1 MKRILLFF
9 LLISGVGLWLVSIML
24 RGQSYSGTNSDAI
37 RLLPNGVIAAP
48 YGISAGS
55 ITNTSITSA
64 FLSTDASGRHVGKLV
79 QSGLTTLLLT
89 DTSKAIT
96 FSTPMGGTN
105 YSVAFTPSIAIS
117 SSFGVTNKTVNG
129 FTILSVGVIVGV
141 EWEARER

>member
-1 MKRILLFF
+1 MKPKLFISF
-9 LLISGVGLWLVSIML
+9 LCGCLVVFVLGLTDYVNNKTMDSLTI
-24 RGQSYSGTNSDAI
+24 T
-37 RLLPNGVIAAP
+37 
-48 YGISAGS
+48 GS

-64 FLSTDASGRHVGKLV
+64 FLSTDASGRHIGKLV

-129 FTILSVGVIVGV
+129 FTILSVGVTVGV